1 MKITN
6 DGMTMIKALYDW
18 TMRLGTSKYGFYGLM
33 FIAFIESSF
42 FPIPPDILLIPMVLS
57 MRSKAFTFA
66 FWATVASVAG
76 GVLGYGIGMFGYDV
90 IGKPLL
96 AFYNYETQFESFKTT
111 FNEWGAWAV
120 FVTGV
125 TPFPYK
131 VITITSGVTELN
143 FTIFMLTSIAA
154 RGARFFLVAGLLY
167 YFGEPIRNFIE
178 KYLGPLFIVFCI
190 LLVGSFALIK
200 YV

>member
-1 MKITN
+1 
-6 DGMTMIKALYDW
+6 MIRALYDW
-18 TMRLGTSKYGFYGLM
+18 TMRLGESKYGFYGLL

-57 MRSKAFTFA
+57 MRTSAFKFA
-66 FWATVASVAG
+66 FWATAASVAG
-76 GVLGYGIGMFGYDV
+76 GALGYGIGMFGYEM

-96 AFYNYETQFESFKTT
+96 AFYHYQEQFEIFKTT

-143 FTIFMLTSIAA
+143 FGVFMLTSVAA

-167 YFGEPIRNFIE
+167 YFGAPIRGFIE
-178 KYLGPLFIVFCI
+178 KYLGPLFVIFCI
-190 LLVGSFALIK
+190 LLIGSFFIIK
-200 YV
+200 YM

>member
-1 MKITN
+1 
-6 DGMTMIKALYDW
+6 MIRALYDW
-18 TMRLGTSKYGFYGLM
+18 TMRLGTSKYGFYGLL

-57 MRSKAFTFA
+57 MRTKAFTFA
-66 FWATVASVAG
+66 FWATVASVLG
-76 GVLGYGIGMFGYDV
+76 GIAGYGIGMFGYDL

-96 AFYNYETQFESFKTT
+96 AFYQYQDQFETFKTT
-111 FNEWGAWAV
+111 FNEWGSWAV

-143 FTIFMLTSIAA
+143 FTVFVLTSIAA

-167 YFGEPIRNFIE
+167 YYGEPIRNFIE
-178 KYLGPLFIVFCI
+178 KRLGILFVVFCV
-190 LLVGSFALIK
+190 LLIGSFFFIK
-200 YV
+200 YL

>member
-1 MKITN
+1 
-6 DGMTMIKALYDW
+6 MIKALYDW
-18 TMRLGTSKYGFYGLM
+18 TMRLGTSKYGFYGLL

-57 MRSKAFTFA
+57 ARTKAFKFA

-76 GVLGYGIGMFGYDV
+76 GMLGYAIGMFGYEV

-96 AFYNYETQFESFKTT
+96 AFYNYQDQFEVFKDK

-131 VITITSGVTELN
+131 VITITSGVTGLDF
-143 FTIFMLTSIAA
+143 FTFMITSVAA

-167 YFGEPIRNFIE
+167 YFGKPIKIFIE
-178 KYLGPLFIVFCI
+178 KYLGILAIVFCV
-190 LLVGSFALIK
+190 LLIGSFALIK

>member
-1 MKITN
+1 
-6 DGMTMIKALYDW
+6 MIKALYDW
-18 TMRLGTSKYGFYGLM
+18 TMRLGESRYGIWGLALV
-33 FIAFIESSF
+33 AFVESSF

-57 MRSKAFTFA
+57 LRSRAFYFAFVATFA
-66 FWATVASVAG
+66 SVLG
-76 GVLGYGIGMFGYDV
+76 GVFGYFIGAYGFEA

-96 AFYNYETQFESFKTT
+96 AFYHYESQFESFKQT

-131 VITITSGVTELN
+131 VITITSGVTGLD
-143 FTIFMLTSIAA
+143 FGIFMLTSVLA

-167 YFGEPIRNFIE
+167 YFGAPIREFIE
-178 KYLGPLFIVFCI
+178 KRLGILFVVFCV
-190 LLVGSFALIK
+190 LLIGSFVLIK
-200 YV
+200 YL

>member
-1 MKITN
+1 
-6 DGMTMIKALYDW
+6 MIKALYDW
-18 TMRLGTSKYGFYGLM
+18 TMRLGESKYGFWGLL
-33 FIAFIESSF
+33 FVAFIESSF

-57 MRSKAFTFA
+57 MRTKAFKFA
-66 FWATVASVAG
+66 FWATVASVLG
-76 GVLGYGIGMFGYDV
+76 GILGYGIGMFGFEM

-96 AFYNYETQFESFKTT
+96 EFYHYQDQFESFKTT

-131 VITITSGVTELN
+131 VITITSGVTELD
-143 FTIFMLTSIAA
+143 FTIFILTSIAA

-167 YFGEPIRNFIE
+167 YFGTPIRDFIE
-178 KYLGPLFIVFCI
+178 KRLGLLFILFFVI
-190 LLVGSFALIK
+190 LIGSFVLIK
-200 YV
+200 YL